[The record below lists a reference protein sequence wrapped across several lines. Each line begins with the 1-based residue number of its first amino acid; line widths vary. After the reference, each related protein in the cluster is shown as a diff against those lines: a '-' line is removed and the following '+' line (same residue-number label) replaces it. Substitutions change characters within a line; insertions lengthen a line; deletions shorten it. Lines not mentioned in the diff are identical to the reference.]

1 VTRRRGWIG
10 PLVALLLT
18 FILPVCWAGVLAG
31 TLETETETAPS
42 SSTTDEE
49 SEKYEL
55 EDEIQIVR
63 TLMRLPRPPSA
74 AAATTPKQK
83 PVAHRASTLLAS
95 VAPKSH
101 PLRLSVRR
109 QQ

>member
-1 VTRRRGWIG
+1 MTRRRGWIG
-10 PLVALLLT
+10 PLVALLL
-18 FILPVCWAGVLAG
+18 IVIVPVCWAGVLAG

-55 EDEIQIVR
+55 EDEFQIVR
-63 TLMRLPRPPSA
+63 TLMRLPRPPS